1 MRVTAV
7 ASFSAV
13 RQQWMAHSAVLAQA
27 AAEGVA
33 EDAVL
38 LQREKLAKQCLRVI
52 AAFIKMLPPPLSA
65 SEDIEPLYQTILQQ
79 VPVLLGRH
87 PAVFVRMSECALAA
101 LDDHALEFR
110 TFLPHFLEMFTTV
123 MMELPVDREALQKQP
138 KTLMVVTRFLAR
150 AMLNPL
156 YNPQRMA
163 RLQPRSEWEP
173 KTQMAAEADATVTAF
188 FSEDRC
194 AAIVH
199 AIVNKYLPLTPAE
212 LEEWEDSPE
221 QAAMN
226 DTVGLLESV
235 EVGDAQSPRPCGHAL
250 FLCMAVKQPRVVSS
264 AVLAYAQELQQ
275 RTPATTETWVLR
287 DACYHAIGC
296 CANKMAGLV
305 DFNSWYASE
314 LRMHLDAPAEGTELL
329 QRVLQARSLWLV
341 SQFSSGSTARELTN
355 ETKQHALESV
365 LRFMRATDLKLALTA
380 ARVFYVL
387 IMGGPNGIGGGIL
400 GTEQLGD
407 AANSE
412 FTGHALGACFHLLQQ
427 LSEVEN
433 IVVVLRLL
441 ALFVVHSGE
450 LIVPHF
456 DALATALPLAWQTV
470 ESQVVGAAETRAH
483 AVMLNVVASLLRRLK
498 MAVLNHPALSQVVL
512 QLIRFATDPA
522 MLSQGR
528 EELLDDGLTLWYS
541 SLRSYDDVGPEL
553 LELVSRLPAVL
564 AANREPCKGLLLLE
578 GYVLLGGEQFMQ
590 THGAAA
596 CAAVGEFLVA
606 GEPRTPK
613 ELLLA
618 ASVCDNFLQV
628 HPTIAAPLLR
638 DALSAM
644 LNGVASGSATGL
656 VAKTYIA
663 ALCRLVMVDAS
674 ALAALCNGPM
684 VAGGLADTFLD
695 KMLEAHKVIERGWAG
710 MGETRRELKL
720 VCLPQCLSSFQAPS

>member
-27 AAEGVA
+27 AAEGAA

-296 CANKMAGLV
+296 CA
-305 DFNSWYASE
+305 
-314 LRMHLDAPAEGTELL
+314 
-329 QRVLQARSLWLV
+329 
-341 SQFSSGSTARELTN
+341 
-355 ETKQHALESV
+355 
-365 LRFMRATDLKLALTA
+365 
-380 ARVFYVL
+380 
-387 IMGGPNGIGGGIL
+387 
-400 GTEQLGD
+400 
-407 AANSE
+407 
-412 FTGHALGACFHLLQQ
+412 
-427 LSEVEN
+427 LS
-433 IVVVLRLL
+433 
-441 ALFVVHSGE
+441 
-450 LIVPHF
+450 
-456 DALATALPLAWQTV
+456 
-470 ESQVVGAAETRAH
+470 
-483 AVMLNVVASLLRRLK
+483 
-498 MAVLNHPALSQVVL
+498 
-512 QLIRFATDPA
+512 
-522 MLSQGR
+522 
-528 EELLDDGLTLWYS
+528 
-541 SLRSYDDVGPEL
+541 
-553 LELVSRLPAVL
+553 
-564 AANREPCKGLLLLE
+564 
-578 GYVLLGGEQFMQ
+578 
-590 THGAAA
+590 
-596 CAAVGEFLVA
+596 
-606 GEPRTPK
+606 
-613 ELLLA
+613 
-618 ASVCDNFLQV
+618 
-628 HPTIAAPLLR
+628 
-638 DALSAM
+638 
-644 LNGVASGSATGL
+644 
-656 VAKTYIA
+656 
-663 ALCRLVMVDAS
+663 
-674 ALAALCNGPM
+674 
-684 VAGGLADTFLD
+684 
-695 KMLEAHKVIERGWAG
+695 
-710 MGETRRELKL
+710 
-720 VCLPQCLSSFQAPS
+720 